1 MKNTNEIKPLTITD
15 GLDIFQA
22 HALIDTLGGYKGTEA
37 AIYAIEDWAAA
48 NAVAFAIKY
57 ANEGNAD
64 DAAALLEIYDGD
76 GENDDDWV
84 DVIAAIDRAR
94 TAEWA
99 SRSWL
104 EIKTRTV
111 PVTSREELREIERAA
126 AISGLTVTDYGV
138 DDDDNPT
145 DATIMGTADDIKVLD
160 QLAAHFNR
168 PANEE
173 PETITRTA
181 LSGHEYT
188 AANIDLAEAVA
199 ERNGCP
205 VSLTADDDARELRA
219 TGTSA
224 AIEDFFAFCRGAAA
238 NDDADDAEDFG
249 GSRYLA
255 QIIADW
261 RGRPENAEL
270 DNLLEQ
276 NAIDT
281 NNAPEN
287 LYRAGVFAGL
297 VTALRTQ
304 ISWASDDHNE
314 IEAAIYKAYGVA
326 W

>member
-1 MKNTNEIKPLTITD
+1 MTNCTITLDVTGFGYTYLLQLDAMLGDFLED
-15 GLDIFQA
+15 GDNAAAADTLHDWLAENARNFTDDARANGDTLAADIFSDMA
-22 HALIDTLGGYKGTEA
+22 AWDEGG
-37 AIYAIEDWAAA
+37 
-48 NAVAFAIKY
+48 
-57 ANEGNAD
+57 
-64 DAAALLEIYDGD
+64 
-76 GENDDDWV
+76 ND
-84 DVIAAIDRAR
+84 
-94 TAEWA
+94 
-99 SRSWL
+99 
-104 EIKTRTV
+104 
-111 PVTSREELREIERAA
+111 PEEE
-126 AISGLTVTDYGV
+126 
-138 DDDDNPT
+138 
-145 DATIMGTADDIKVLD
+145 
-160 QLAAHFNR
+160 

-188 AANIDLAEAVA
+188 DANIDLAEAVA

-205 VSLTADDDARELRA
+205 VILTADDDARELRA
-219 TGTSA
+219 TGTVA
-224 AIEDFFAFCRGAAA
+224 AIEDFFALCREAAA

>member
-1 MKNTNEIKPLTITD
+1 MTNCTITLDVTGFGYTYLLQLDAMLGDFLED
-15 GLDIFQA
+15 GDNA
-22 HALIDTLGGYKGTEA
+22 AAADALHDWIGENARNFADDARANGDDLA
-37 AIYAIEDWAAA
+37 AGLFSDWAA
-48 NAVAFAIKY
+48 
-57 ANEGNAD
+57 D
-64 DAAALLEIYDGD
+64 LE
-76 GENDDDWV
+76 
-84 DVIAAIDRAR
+84 
-94 TAEWA
+94 
-99 SRSWL
+99 
-104 EIKTRTV
+104 
-111 PVTSREELREIERAA
+111 EE
-126 AISGLTVTDYGV
+126 
-138 DDDDNPT
+138 
-145 DATIMGTADDIKVLD
+145 
-160 QLAAHFNR
+160 

-219 TGTSA
+219 TGTAA
-224 AIEDFFAFCRGAAA
+224 AIEDYFAFCREAAA
-238 NDDADDAEDFG
+238 NDATDDAEDFG

>member
-1 MKNTNEIKPLTITD
+1 MKNYPYNTGRTVTIS
-15 GLDIFQA
+15 L
-22 HALIDTLGGYKGTEA
+22 DTLGNA
-37 AIYAIEDWAAA
+37 AIWQLFQILTDGTNNICQGDEPDASPAADSDA
-48 NAVAFAIKY
+48 ATEIFLHLA
-57 ANEGNAD
+57 ETAD
-64 DAAALLEIYDGD
+64 DRADGADSVQKLFLQGIKEEYLDVFEDGD
-76 GENDDDWV
+76 GPAN
-84 DVIAAIDRAR
+84 I
-94 TAEWA
+94 
-99 SRSWL
+99 
-104 EIKTRTV
+104 
-111 PVTSREELREIERAA
+111 
-126 AISGLTVTDYGV
+126 
-138 DDDDNPT
+138 
-145 DATIMGTADDIKVLD
+145 
-160 QLAAHFNR
+160 

-219 TGTSA
+219 TGTAA
-224 AIEDFFAFCRGAAA
+224 AIEDFFAFCREAAA
-238 NDDADDAEDFG
+238 NDDADDDAEDFG

-255 QIIADW
+255 QVIADW

>member
-1 MKNTNEIKPLTITD
+1 M
-15 GLDIFQA
+15 
-22 HALIDTLGGYKGTEA
+22 
-37 AIYAIEDWAAA
+37 
-48 NAVAFAIKY
+48 
-57 ANEGNAD
+57 
-64 DAAALLEIYDGD
+64 
-76 GENDDDWV
+76 
-84 DVIAAIDRAR
+84 
-94 TAEWA
+94 
-99 SRSWL
+99 
-104 EIKTRTV
+104 
-111 PVTSREELREIERAA
+111 
-126 AISGLTVTDYGV
+126 TDYGL
-138 DDDDNPT
+138 DADDNPT

-168 PANEE
+168 
-173 PETITRTA
+173 
-181 LSGHEYT
+181 
-188 AANIDLAEAVA
+188 
-199 ERNGCP
+199 
-205 VSLTADDDARELRA
+205 
-219 TGTSA
+219 
-224 AIEDFFAFCRGAAA
+224 AAA
-238 NDDADDAEDFG
+238 NDDADDDAEDFG

-255 QIIADW
+255 QVIADW